1 MSKCR
6 ELDPLFA
13 PYADGDVP
21 ATDRASV
28 EAHLARCPPC
38 RDRVAEQR
46 TVRAAL
52 EGHRSSL
59 RGCAPGDLRARCAAQ
74 AGRAA
79 GRRLLSGG
87 IVRRWVPLSVAAT
100 IVLAVAGVFLFSPNK
115 RVDAL
120 ATQLTL
126 DHMTCFQFAPER
138 LQHGEASSAEH
149 RWLQKQ
155 QWSIHVPESSAANQ
169 LELLGVRR
177 CGMGSGSV
185 AHILYKWRGEPLSV
199 FIVPSAVRG
208 ARPEEPVERLGHEA
222 VMWSDRDRT
231 YVVLARGRPADLEPV
246 VEYVKV
252 HVGRG
257 RPGS

>member
-21 ATDRASV
+21 AADRASV
-28 EAHLARCPPC
+28 EAHLAKCPPC

-52 EGHRSSL
+52 AAQRSSL

-74 AGRAA
+74 AGASRV
-79 GRRLLSGG
+79 RRFVGNPAF
-87 IVRRWVPLSVAAT
+87 VRRWVPLSVAAT
-100 IVLAVAGVFLFSPNK
+100 LVLAIAGVFLFSPNN
-115 RVDAL
+115 RVEAL

-138 LQHGEASSAEH
+138 LEHADASSAEH
-149 RWLQKQ
+149 KWLAKQ
-155 QWSIHVPESSAANQ
+155 QWGIHVPESSPPNQ

-177 CGMGSGSV
+177 CGMGSGRV
-185 AHILYKWRGEPLSV
+185 AHILYKWRGRPLSV
-199 FIVPSAVRG
+199 FIVPRAVPG
-208 ARPEEPVERLGHEA
+208 TRPEEAIDKFGHEA
-222 VMWSDRDRT
+222 VMWSGRDRT
-231 YVVLARGRPADLEPV
+231 YVVLARGQPADLEPV
-246 VEYVKV
+246 VEYVKA
-252 HVGRG
+252 HAE
-257 RPGS
+257 

>member
-21 ATDRASV
+21 AADRASV
-28 EAHLARCPPC
+28 EAHLAKCPPC

-52 EGHRSSL
+52 TASRSSL
-59 RGCAPGDLRARCAAQ
+59 RGTAPGDLRARCAAH
-74 AGRAA
+74 AGAS
-79 GRRLLSGG
+79 RRRRSGAL
-87 IVRRWVPLSVAAT
+87 IRRWVPLSVAAT
-100 IVLAVAGVFLFSPNK
+100 LALAIIGVFLFSPNK

-126 DHMTCFQFAPER
+126 DHMTCFQFAPQR
-138 LQHGEASSAEH
+138 LQHADASSAEH
-149 RWLQKQ
+149 QWLEKQ
-155 QWSIHVPESSAANQ
+155 HWGIHVPASSPANQ

-185 AHILYKWRGEPLSV
+185 AHILYRWRGQPLSV
-199 FIVPSAVRG
+199 FIVPRAVPG
-208 ARPEEPVERLGHEA
+208 ARPQEPIAELGHEA

-231 YVVLARGRPADLEPV
+231 YVVLARAQPADLAPV
-246 VEYVKV
+246 VEYVKAR
-252 HVGRG
+252 VGQG
-257 RPGS
+257 L